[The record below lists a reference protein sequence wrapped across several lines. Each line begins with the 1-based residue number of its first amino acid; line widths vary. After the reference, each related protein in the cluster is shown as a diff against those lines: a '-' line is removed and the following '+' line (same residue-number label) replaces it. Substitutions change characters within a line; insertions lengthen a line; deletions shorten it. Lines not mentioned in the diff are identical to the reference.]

1 MADYVYSVAIQA
13 NLFENNMADK
23 AVWRIKPVAD

>member
-13 NLFENNMADK
+13 NLFQNNMVDK
-23 AVWRIKPVAD
+23 VVWRIKPVAD